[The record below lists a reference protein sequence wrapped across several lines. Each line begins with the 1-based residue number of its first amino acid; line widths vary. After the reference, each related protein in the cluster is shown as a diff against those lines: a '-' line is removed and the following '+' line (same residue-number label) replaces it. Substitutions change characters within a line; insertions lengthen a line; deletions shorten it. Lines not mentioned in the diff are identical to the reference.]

1 MPRRRIG
8 ALALTATLAL
18 LGACSSLAPPTSA
31 PPKAP
36 ASPAASAATR
46 PAPAD
51 QTTRPASW
59 AAPEAL
65 VAPSAFA
72 GVHGLAIDAK
82 GRLLAGSVL
91 GNTMWEVDRNT
102 GAAKIFIDAPEGQAD
117 DIAVG
122 PKGELA
128 WTNYLMGMLRY
139 RESDTAPMRVLAK
152 DLPGLNSL
160 DFDRRNGKL
169 YASQVFLGDAL
180 WEIDR
185 EGQKPP
191 RLIRKDMGGFNG
203 FEVGPDGMLYGPLW
217 FKGQVVK
224 IDPANGNLTVI
235 ADGFRIPAAAN
246 LDGKGNLW
254 VVDARSGELVRVELA
269 TGRKTVAKQLQP
281 SLDNLAIAPDGTI
294 YVSNMANNEVQAFNP
309 ATGEL
314 RTLTSGKVAAPAGM
328 KIDGDDLWVA
338 DVFGFRQVDVRN
350 GEVRDVFRMQRD
362 PDLDYP
368 FAVGLSPKLFALSS
382 WFTGSV
388 QLVDRQTLKTVETI
402 HGLKAPFD
410 AIPMPDGSVI
420 YAEIATGSI
429 TRASGPKF
437 AQKSVLA
444 SGLNGPVQM
453 IVGQDGALYVTEA
466 AGRLLRI
473 PLDASAPLR
482 AVAEGLALPEGLA
495 QTPWG
500 SFIVAESA
508 ARRLVEIAPDG
519 SRRTIAENLP
529 IGLAPGPGLPPPYVV
544 TGVAVGRD
552 GTVYMA
558 ADRNNAIYRISP
570 VR

>member
-1 MPRRRIG
+1 MKRITVRAALLG
-8 ALALTATLAL
+8 ASLAL
-18 LGACSSLAPPTSA
+18 LGACTSLSPP
-31 PPKAP
+31 
-36 ASPAASAATR
+36 TR
-46 PAPAD
+46 PAA
-51 QTTRPASW
+51 W
-59 AAPEAL
+59 AAPELL
-65 VAPSAFA
+65 VAPSSFA
-72 GVHGLAIDAK
+72 GVHGLAIDQK
-82 GRLLAGSVL
+82 GRLLAGSVVGSSL
-91 GNTMWEVDRNT
+91 WEVDRTT
-102 GAAKIFIDAPEGQAD
+102 GAAKVMVPGPEGQAD

-122 PKGELA
+122 PRGELA

-185 EGQKPP
+185 EGKAPP
-191 RLIRKDMGGFNG
+191 RLIKKDMGGFNG

-224 IDPANGNLTVI
+224 IDPANGNMTVI
-235 ADGFRIPAAAN
+235 ADGFKIPAAAN

-254 VVDARSGELVRVELA
+254 VVDTRSGELVRVDLA
-269 TGRKTVAKQLQP
+269 TGRKTVARQLEP

-294 YVSNMANNEVQAFNP
+294 YVSNMANNQIQAFNP
-309 ATGEL
+309 ATGDL
-314 RTLTSGKVAAPAGM
+314 RTLTSGKVAVPAGL

-350 GEVRDVFRMQRD
+350 GAVRDVFRMQRD

-368 FAVGLSPKLFALSS
+368 FAVGLSAKLFALTS
-382 WFTGSV
+382 WFTGTV

-402 HGLKAPFD
+402 HGLKAPYD
-410 AIPMPDGSVI
+410 AIPLADGSVV
-420 YAEIATGSI
+420 YAEIATGSV
-429 TRASGPKF
+429 TRASGPRF
-437 AQKSVLA
+437 ADKKVLA
-444 SGLNGPVQM
+444 TGLGGPVQM
-453 IVGQDGALYVTEA
+453 VLGQDGALYVTEA
-466 AGRLLRI
+466 AGKLTRI
-473 PLDASAPLR
+473 AVDGSPSR
-482 AVAEGLALPEGLA
+482 TVAEGLALPEGVA

-508 ARRLVEIAPDG
+508 ARRLVEIDAADG
-519 SRRTIAENLP
+519 KRRIVAENLP
-529 IGLAPGPGLPPPYVV
+529 IGMAGGPGMPPPYVV

-552 GTVYMA
+552 GSIYMS
-558 ADRNNAIYRISP
+558 ADLNNAIYRIRP
-570 VR
+570 QR

>member
-1 MPRRRIG
+1 MPRRSLHVT
-8 ALALTATLAL
+8 ALALTFAL
-18 LGACSSLAPPTSA
+18 LGACSTVAPP
-31 PPKAP
+31 P
-36 ASPAASAATR
+36 
-46 PAPAD
+46 
-51 QTTRPASW
+51 TRPASW
-59 AAPEAL
+59 AAPEVL
-65 VAPSAFA
+65 VAPSSFS
-72 GVHGLAIDAK
+72 GVHGLAIDQK

-91 GNTMWEVDRNT
+91 GNTLWEVDRTT
-102 GAAKIFIDAPEGQAD
+102 GAAKVLIDAPEGQAD

-139 RESDTAPMRVLAK
+139 RENDAAPLRVLAK

-185 EGQKPP
+185 DGQKPP
-191 RLIRKDMGGFNG
+191 RLIKKDMGGFNG

-224 IDPANGNLTVI
+224 IDPANGQMTVI

-254 VVDARSGELVRVELA
+254 VVDARSGELVRVDLA
-269 TGRKTVAKQLQP
+269 TGRKTVARQLRP
-281 SLDNLAIAPDGTI
+281 SLDNLAIAPNGTI

-314 RTLTSGKVAAPAGM
+314 RTLTSGKVAVPAGL
-328 KIDGDDLWVA
+328 KIDGNDLWVA
-338 DVFGFRQVDVRN
+338 DVFGFRQVDVRT

-368 FAVGLSPKLFALSS
+368 FAVGLSARLFALTS
-382 WFTGSV
+382 WFTGTV

-410 AIPMPDGSVI
+410 ALPLPDGSVI
-420 YAEIATGSI
+420 YAELATGSI

-437 AQKSVLA
+437 AEKLVLA

-453 IVGQDGALYVTEA
+453 VVGQDGALYVTEA
-466 AGRLLRI
+466 AGKLLRI

-482 AVAEGLALPEGLA
+482 TVANGLALPEGVA

-500 SFIVAESA
+500 SFIVAETG
-508 ARRLVEIAPDG
+508 ARRLVEITPSDG
-519 SRRTIAENLP
+519 TRRTVAENLP

-552 GTVYMA
+552 GTIYMA
-558 ADRNNAIYRISP
+558 ADRDNAIYRIRP
-570 VR
+570 VIQRNDK

>member
-1 MPRRRIG
+1 MPRRPFFRAA
-8 ALALTATLAL
+8 ALAAMLAL
-18 LGACSSLAPPTSA
+18 LGACASIAPPPA
-31 PPKAP
+31 RPPVR
-36 ASPAASAATR
+36 PAAWSE
-46 PAPAD
+46 
-51 QTTRPASW
+51 
-59 AAPEAL
+59 PEVL
-65 VAPSAFA
+65 VPPSSFS

-91 GNTMWEVDRNT
+91 GNALWEVDRST
-102 GAAKIFIDAPEGQAD
+102 GAAKVLVDAPEGQAD
-117 DIAVG
+117 DIAIG
-122 PKGELA
+122 PNGELA

-139 RESDTAPMRVLAK
+139 RESEGAPMRVLAK

-160 DFDRRNGKL
+160 DFDRRNNKL

-185 EGQKPP
+185 AGQKPP
-191 RLIRKDMGGFNG
+191 RLIKKDMGGFNG

-224 IDPANGNLTVI
+224 IDPANGNMTVI
-235 ADGFRIPAAAN
+235 ADGFKIPAAAN

-254 VVDARSGELVRVELA
+254 VVDARSGELVRVDLA
-269 TGRKTVAKQLQP
+269 SGRKTVARQLRP

-294 YVSNMANNEVQAFNP
+294 YVSNMANNEIQAFDP
-309 ATGEL
+309 ATGTL
-314 RTLTSGKVAAPAGM
+314 RTLTSGKLAAPAGL
-328 KIDGDDLWVA
+328 KIDGQTLWVA
-338 DVFGFRQVDVRN
+338 DVFGFRQVNVRT

-368 FAVGLSPKLFALSS
+368 FAVGVSGTLFALTS
-382 WFTGSV
+382 WFTGTV
-388 QLVDRQTLKTVETI
+388 QLVDRQTLRTVETI

-429 TRASGPKF
+429 TRARGAHF
-437 AQKSVLA
+437 AEKQVLA
-444 SGLNGPVQM
+444 SGLGGPVQM

-466 AGRLLRI
+466 AGKLTRI

-482 AVAEGLALPEGLA
+482 AVAEGLALPEGVA

-519 SRRTIAENLP
+519 SRRTVAENLP

-544 TGVAVGRD
+544 TGVAVGSD
-552 GTVYMA
+552 GTIYMS
-558 ADRNNAIYRISP
+558 ADRNNAIYRIRP
-570 VR
+570 RY

>member
-1 MPRRRIG
+1 MPRRLLR
-8 ALALTATLAL
+8 AAAALTATLAL
-18 LGACSSLAPPTSA
+18 LGACSTVVAPP
-31 PPKAP
+31 P
-36 ASPAASAATR
+36 
-46 PAPAD
+46 
-51 QTTRPASW
+51 TTRPASW

-65 VAPSAFA
+65 VPPSSFS
-72 GVHGLAIDAK
+72 GVHGLAIDQK

-91 GNTMWEVDRNT
+91 GNTLWEVDRTT
-102 GAAKIFIDAPEGQAD
+102 GAAKVLIDAPEGQAD

-139 RESDTAPMRVLAK
+139 RESDGAPMRVLAK

-160 DFDRRNGKL
+160 DFDRRNNKL

-191 RLIRKDMGGFNG
+191 RLIKKDMGGFNG

-224 IDPANGNLTVI
+224 IDPANGQMTVI
-235 ADGFRIPAAAN
+235 ADGFKIPAAAN

-254 VVDARSGELVRVELA
+254 VVDARSGELVRVDLA
-269 TGRKTVAKQLQP
+269 TGRKTVAKQLRP
-281 SLDNLAIAPDGTI
+281 SLDNLAIARDTPDGTI
-294 YVSNMANNEVQAFNP
+294 YISNMANNEVQAFNP
-309 ATGEL
+309 ATGAL
-314 RTLTSGKVAAPAGM
+314 RTLTSGKLAAPAGL
-328 KIDGDDLWVA
+328 KIEGHTLWVA
-338 DVFGFRQVDVRN
+338 DVFGFRQVDVRT

-362 PDLDYP
+362 PDLNYP
-368 FAVGLSPKLFALSS
+368 FAVGLSGKLFALTS
-382 WFTGSV
+382 WFTGTV
-388 QLVDRQTLKTVETI
+388 QLVDRQTLRTVETI

-410 AIPMPDGSVI
+410 ALPMADGSVI

-429 TRASGPKF
+429 TRARGAKF
-437 AQKSVLA
+437 ADKQVLA
-444 SGLNGPVQM
+444 SGLSGPVQM
-453 IVGQDGALYVTEA
+453 IIGQDGALYVTEA
-466 AGRLLRI
+466 AGKLTRI

-482 AVAEGLALPEGLA
+482 AIAEGLALPEGVA

-508 ARRLVEIAPDG
+508 ARRLVEIDPANG
-519 SRRTIAENLP
+519 SRRTVAENLP
-529 IGLAPGPGLPPPYVV
+529 IGLAAGPGLPPPYVV
-544 TGVAVGRD
+544 TGVAVGGD
-552 GTVYMA
+552 GSIYVA
-558 ADRNNAIYRISP
+558 ADRNNAIYRIRP
-570 VR
+570 QR

>member
-1 MPRRRIG
+1 MPRRSSGVFRAA
-8 ALALTATLAL
+8 ALAATLAL
-18 LGACSSLAPPTSA
+18 LGACSTLAPPSFGPSA
-31 PPKAP
+31 EPLTGRP
-36 ASPAASAATR
+36 TR
-46 PAPAD
+46 PV
-51 QTTRPASW
+51 SW

-91 GNTMWEVDRNT
+91 GNTLWEVDRTT
-102 GAAKIFIDAPEGQAD
+102 GAAKVLIDAPEGQAD

-122 PKGELA
+122 PRGELA

-139 RESDTAPMRVLAK
+139 RENDTAPLQVLAK

-185 EGQKPP
+185 TGQKPP
-191 RLIRKDMGGFNG
+191 RLIKKDMGGFNG
-203 FEVGPDGMLYGPLW
+203 FEVGPDGLLYGPLW

-224 IDPANGNLTVI
+224 IDPANGNMTVI
-235 ADGFRIPAAAN
+235 ADGFKIPAAAN

-254 VVDARSGELVRVELA
+254 VVDARSGELVRVDLA
-269 TGRKTVAKQLQP
+269 SGKKTVAKQLRP

-294 YVSNMANNEVQAFNP
+294 YVSNMANNEVLAFNP
-309 ATGEL
+309 ATGDL
-314 RTLTSGKVAAPAGM
+314 RTLTGGKVAVPAGM
-328 KIDGDDLWVA
+328 KIDGNDLWVA
-338 DVFGFRQVDVRN
+338 DVFGFRQVDVRT
-350 GEVRDVFRMQRD
+350 GEVRDVFRMQRE
-362 PDLDYP
+362 PELDYP
-368 FAVGLSPKLFALSS
+368 FAVGLSPRLFALTS
-382 WFTGSV
+382 WFTGTV

-437 AQKSVLA
+437 AQKSVIA

-453 IVGQDGALYVTEA
+453 VIGQDGALYVTEA
-466 AGRLLRI
+466 AGKLLRI

-482 AVAEGLALPEGLA
+482 TVADGLALPEGVA

-508 ARRLVEIAPDG
+508 ARRLVEIDPADG
-519 SRRTIAENLP
+519 SRRTVAEDLP

-552 GTVYMA
+552 GTIYMA
-558 ADRNNAIYRISP
+558 ADRNNAIYRIRA

>member
-1 MPRRRIG
+1 MPRRLLR
-8 ALALTATLAL
+8 AAAALTATLAL
-18 LGACSSLAPPTSA
+18 LGACSTVVAPP
-31 PPKAP
+31 P
-36 ASPAASAATR
+36 
-46 PAPAD
+46 
-51 QTTRPASW
+51 TTRPASW

-65 VAPSAFA
+65 VPPSSFS
-72 GVHGLAIDAK
+72 GVHGLAIDQK

-91 GNTMWEVDRNT
+91 GNTLWEVDRTT
-102 GAAKIFIDAPEGQAD
+102 GAAKVLIDAPEGQAD

-139 RESDTAPMRVLAK
+139 RESDGAPMRVLAK

-160 DFDRRNGKL
+160 DFDRRNNKL

-191 RLIRKDMGGFNG
+191 RLIKKDMGGFNG

-224 IDPANGNLTVI
+224 IDPANGQMTVI
-235 ADGFRIPAAAN
+235 ADGFKIPAAAN

-254 VVDARSGELVRVELA
+254 VVDARSGELVRVDLA
-269 TGRKTVAKQLQP
+269 TGRKTVAKQLRP
-281 SLDNLAIAPDGTI
+281 SLDNLAIARDTPDGTI
-294 YVSNMANNEVQAFNP
+294 YISNMANNEVQAFNP
-309 ATGEL
+309 ATGAL
-314 RTLTSGKVAAPAGM
+314 RTLTSGKLAAPAGL
-328 KIDGDDLWVA
+328 KIEGHTLWVA
-338 DVFGFRQVDVRN
+338 DVFGFRQVDVRT

-368 FAVGLSPKLFALSS
+368 FAVGLSGKLFALTS
-382 WFTGSV
+382 WFTGTV
-388 QLVDRQTLKTVETI
+388 QLVDRQTLRTVETI

-410 AIPMPDGSVI
+410 ALPMADGSVI

-429 TRASGPKF
+429 TRARGAKF
-437 AQKSVLA
+437 ADKQVLA
-444 SGLNGPVQM
+444 SGLSGPVQM
-453 IVGQDGALYVTEA
+453 IIGQDGALYVTEA
-466 AGRLLRI
+466 AGKLTRI

-482 AVAEGLALPEGLA
+482 AIAEGLALPEGLA

-508 ARRLVEIAPDG
+508 ARRLVEIDPANG
-519 SRRTIAENLP
+519 SRRTVAENLP
-529 IGLAPGPGLPPPYVV
+529 IGLAAGPGLPPPYVV
-544 TGVAVGRD
+544 TGVAVGGD
-552 GTVYMA
+552 GSIYVA
-558 ADRNNAIYRISP
+558 ADRNNAIYRIRP
-570 VR
+570 QR

>member
-1 MPRRRIG
+1 MPRRLFR
-8 ALALTATLAL
+8 AAAALTATL
-18 LGACSSLAPPTSA
+18 LGACSTVAPP
-31 PPKAP
+31 P
-36 ASPAASAATR
+36 A
-46 PAPAD
+46 
-51 QTTRPASW
+51 TRPASW
-59 AAPEAL
+59 AAPEVL
-65 VAPSAFA
+65 VPPSSFS
-72 GVHGLAIDAK
+72 GVHGLAIDQK

-91 GNTMWEVDRNT
+91 GNTLWEVDRNT
-102 GAAKIFIDAPEGQAD
+102 GAAKVLIGAPEGQAD

-122 PKGELA
+122 PRGELA

-139 RESDTAPMRVLAK
+139 RENDGAPMRVLAK

-160 DFDRRNGKL
+160 DFDRRNNKL

-191 RLIRKDMGGFNG
+191 RLIKKDMGGFNG
-203 FEVGPDGMLYGPLW
+203 FEVGPDGLLYGPLW

-224 IDPANGNLTVI
+224 IDPANGQMTVI
-235 ADGFRIPAAAN
+235 ADGFKIPAAAN

-254 VVDARSGELVRVELA
+254 VVDARSGELVRVDLA
-269 TGRKTVAKQLQP
+269 TGRKTVAKQLRP
-281 SLDNLAIAPDGTI
+281 SLDNLAIARDTPDGII

-309 ATGEL
+309 ATGSL
-314 RTLTSGKVAAPAGM
+314 RTLTSGKLATPAGL
-328 KIDGDDLWVA
+328 KIEGHTLWVA
-338 DVFGFRQVDVRN
+338 DVFGFRQVDVRT

-368 FAVGLSPKLFALSS
+368 FAIGLSGRLFALAS
-382 WFTGSV
+382 WFTGTV
-388 QLVDRQTLKTVETI
+388 QLVDRQTLRTVDTL

-410 AIPMPDGSVI
+410 ALPMADGSVI

-429 TRASGPKF
+429 TRARGARF
-437 AQKSVLA
+437 AEKQVLA
-444 SGLNGPVQM
+444 SGLSGPVQM
-453 IVGQDGALYVTEA
+453 IIGQDGALYVTEA
-466 AGRLLRI
+466 AGKLTRI

-482 AVAEGLALPEGLA
+482 AIAEGLALPEGVA

-508 ARRLVEIAPDG
+508 ARRLVEIDPANG
-519 SRRTIAENLP
+519 SRRVVAENLP

-544 TGVAVGRD
+544 TGVAVGGD
-552 GTVYMA
+552 GTIYVA
-558 ADRNNAIYRISP
+558 ADLNNAIYRIRP
-570 VR
+570 QR

>member
-1 MPRRRIG
+1 MPRRTIRAAALTA
-8 ALALTATLAL
+8 ALALLA
-18 LGACSSLAPPTSA
+18 ACSSLSP
-31 PPKAP
+31 PPKR
-36 ASPAASAATR
+36 PAA
-46 PAPAD
+46 
-51 QTTRPASW
+51 W
-59 AAPEAL
+59 AAPEVL
-65 VAPSAFA
+65 VAPSSFA

-91 GNTMWEVDRNT
+91 GNTLWEVDRQT
-102 GAAKIFIDAPEGQAD
+102 GAAKVLVDAPEGQAD

-139 RESDTAPMRVLAK
+139 RENDSAPLRVLAK

-185 EGQKPP
+185 EGKQPP
-191 RLIRKDMGGFNG
+191 RLIKKDMGGFNG
-203 FEVGPDGMLYGPLW
+203 FEVGPDGLLYGPLW

-224 IDPANGNLTVI
+224 INPADGAMTVI
-235 ADGFRIPAAAN
+235 ADGFKIPAAAN

-254 VVDARSGELVRVELA
+254 VVDARSGELVKVDLA
-269 TGRKTVAKQLQP
+269 SGKKTVAKQLRP

-314 RTLTSGKVAAPAGM
+314 RTLTSGKVAVPAGL
-328 KIDGDDLWVA
+328 KIDGNDLWVA
-338 DVFGFRQVDVRN
+338 DVFGFRQVDVRT

-362 PDLDYP
+362 PELDYP
-368 FAVGLSPKLFALSS
+368 FAVGLSPKLFALTS

-410 AIPMPDGSVI
+410 ALPMPDGSVI
-420 YAEIATGSI
+420 YAELATGSI

-437 AQKSVLA
+437 AEKSVLA
-444 SGLNGPVQM
+444 SGLNGPVQLV
-453 IVGQDGALYVTEA
+453 VGQDGALYVTEA
-466 AGRLLRI
+466 AGKLLRI

-482 AVAEGLALPEGLA
+482 TVADGLALPEGLA

-508 ARRLVEIAPDG
+508 ARRLVEIDPATG
-519 SRRTIAENLP
+519 TRRTVAENLP
-529 IGLAPGPGLPPPYVV
+529 IGLAAGPGLPPPYVV

-552 GTVYMA
+552 GTVYVA
-558 ADRNNAIYRISP
+558 ADRNNSIYRIRP
-570 VR
+570 VIQGNN

>member
-1 MPRRRIG
+1 MPRRLLR
-8 ALALTATLAL
+8 AAAALTATLAL
-18 LGACSSLAPPTSA
+18 LGACSTVVAPP
-31 PPKAP
+31 P
-36 ASPAASAATR
+36 
-46 PAPAD
+46 
-51 QTTRPASW
+51 TTRPASW
-59 AAPEAL
+59 TAPEVL
-65 VAPSAFA
+65 VPPSSFS
-72 GVHGLAIDAK
+72 GVHGLAIDQK

-91 GNTMWEVDRNT
+91 GNTLWEVDRTT
-102 GAAKIFIDAPEGQAD
+102 GAAKVLIDAPEGQAD

-122 PKGELA
+122 PRGELA

-139 RESDTAPMRVLAK
+139 RESDGAPMRVLAK

-160 DFDRRNGKL
+160 DFDRRNNKL

-191 RLIRKDMGGFNG
+191 RLIKKDMGGFNG

-224 IDPANGNLTVI
+224 IDPANGQMTVI
-235 ADGFRIPAAAN
+235 ADGFKIPAAAN

-269 TGRKTVAKQLQP
+269 TGRKTVAKQLRP

-309 ATGEL
+309 ATGAL
-314 RTLTSGKVAAPAGM
+314 RTLTSGKLAAPAGL
-328 KIDGDDLWVA
+328 KIEGHTLWVA
-338 DVFGFRQVDVRN
+338 DVFGFRQVDVRT

-368 FAVGLSPKLFALSS
+368 FAIGVSGKLFALTS
-382 WFTGSV
+382 WFTGTV
-388 QLVDRQTLKTVETI
+388 QLVDRQTLRTVETI

-410 AIPMPDGSVI
+410 ALPMADGSVI

-429 TRASGPKF
+429 TRARGAKF
-437 AQKSVLA
+437 AEKQVLA
-444 SGLNGPVQM
+444 SGLSGPVQL
-453 IVGQDGALYVTEA
+453 IIGQDGALYVTEA
-466 AGRLLRI
+466 AGKLTRI

-482 AVAEGLALPEGLA
+482 AIAEGLALPEGLA

-508 ARRLVEIAPDG
+508 ARRLVEIDPANG
-519 SRRTIAENLP
+519 SRRTVAENLP

-544 TGVAVGRD
+544 TGVAVGGD
-552 GTVYMA
+552 GTIYVA
-558 ADRNNAIYRISP
+558 ADRNNAIYRIRP
-570 VR
+570 QR